1 MKLIKCSYS
10 RDGAI
15 NHKYFTFQDTAE
27 VEDIA
32 WTCKRWTDRHQL
44 TLVDIQPN
52 DKTKVLPEQLA
63 SLRGYA
69 GRVLPTNDVWTVR
82 RLENW
87 WISNT
92 WFSVLH
98 HENSISQDRKDQG
111 SLLQQDSMGTEARQA
126 MHEEQRNIHPRLYG
140 RNISP
145 ITLRTSRL
153 WPT

>member
-1 MKLIKCSYS
+1 MKSFKCIYS
-10 RDGAI
+10 SDGNI
-15 NHKYFTFQDTAE
+15 NHRYFAFQDSDDI
-27 VEDIA
+27 EDIA
-32 WTCKRWTDRHQL
+32 WKCKRWAERHQL

-63 SLRGYA
+63 SLRGHA
-69 GRVLPTNDVWTVR
+69 RRVFPTNDVWTVR

-98 HENSISQDRKDQG
+98 HENSISRDRKDQG

-126 MHEEQRNIHPRLYG
+126 MHEEQRNIHPRLHG

-145 ITLRTSRL
+145 ITWYSTRL
-153 WPT
+153 WQT